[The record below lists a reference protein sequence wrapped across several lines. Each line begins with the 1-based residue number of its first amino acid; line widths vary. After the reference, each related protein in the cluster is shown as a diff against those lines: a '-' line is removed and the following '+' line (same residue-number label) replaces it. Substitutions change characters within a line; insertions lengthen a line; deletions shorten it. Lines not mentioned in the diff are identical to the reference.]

1 MARHRASPLVL
12 AFPLL
17 ALALALLL
25 TAVATFARPQPTS
38 FLAQLHTIGVLASTV
53 PSNGDINPYGVA
65 VVPPRTGPP
74 VGGNGALSKFHNAPN
89 RASTGHA
96 NRPGS
101 PRRPGHPVPHTSP
114 SPPTL

>member
-25 TAVATFARPQPTS
+25 TEVATFARPHPTP

-65 VVPPRTGPP
+65 VGPQHKATVGASKPP
-74 VGGNGALSKFHNAPN
+74 VSQLNKTTNVQSTGTPYVQVASRGALK
-89 RASTGHA
+89 
-96 NRPGS
+96 
-101 PRRPGHPVPHTSP
+101 
-114 SPPTL
+114 L

>member
-25 TAVATFARPQPTS
+25 TAVATFARPQPTP

-53 PSNGDINPYGVA
+53 PSNGDLNPYGVA
-65 VVPPRTGPP
+65 VVPHTPGTAVAGHGRLPQFRKTTTPPGTRPTTAPRT
-74 VGGNGALSKFHNAPN
+74 APG
-89 RASTGHA
+89 RT
-96 NRPGS
+96 
-101 PRRPGHPVPHTSP
+101 
-114 SPPTL
+114 

>member
-25 TAVATFARPQPTS
+25 TAVATFARPQPTP

-53 PSNGDINPYGVA
+53 PSNGDLNPYGVA
-65 VVPPRTGPP
+65 VGPQ
-74 VGGNGALSKFHNAPN
+74 
-89 RASTGHA
+89 STGTLVA
-96 NRPGS
+96 
-101 PRRPGHPVPHTSP
+101 GHVAVSNFNKPPNPHGTGTTIVRVKAGGTAGPFAPTS
-114 SPPTL
+114 L